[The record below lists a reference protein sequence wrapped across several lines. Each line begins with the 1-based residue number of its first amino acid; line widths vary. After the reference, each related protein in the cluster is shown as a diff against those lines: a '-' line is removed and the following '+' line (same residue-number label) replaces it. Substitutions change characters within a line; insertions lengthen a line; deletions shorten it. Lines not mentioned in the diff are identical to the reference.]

1 MCSDARSI
9 TKNQVR
15 FVFFKHRSFCAST
28 AERLILANSTIVDVV
43 TFCFFFQP
51 SSPPSHTL
59 AWLGGSLTCGGAREE
74 SCEENYDNPREGEGR
89 QLAGEQEGF
98 VYRLRR
104 VATGPPTKRRPS
116 KPRGETSVLVFVRD
130 IFSGE
135 RFIVNIYCVR
145 QCLVACEKCI
155 ACGEDNRDD
164 EGSGLVSKC
173 SSTYGER

>member
-1 MCSDARSI
+1 VCSDARSI
-9 TKNQVR
+9 TNNQVR

-28 AERLILANSTIVDVV
+28 AERLILANSTIVVVV

-59 AWLGGSLTCGGAREE
+59 AWLGGSLTCGGR
-74 SCEENYDNPREGEGR
+74 GK
-89 QLAGEQEGF
+89 
-98 VYRLRR
+98 R
-104 VATGPPTKRRPS
+104 VARRITTIHAKERADSSLVNKKALSTVSVELPRDLRPNVVQG